1 MSMQKRKSLK
11 HLMRKFLH
19 FLAVVGLVIA
29 GIIALVSLFAFVF
42 LKTWKPFGGK
52 AGKADRKNSWCKNCD
67 ADSLGC
73 DYSFTAEKEEI
84 TVITPYIGQTAN
96 IETPMLFTERWW
108 RRNALSLMR

>member
-1 MSMQKRKSLK
+1 
-11 HLMRKFLH
+11 MRKFLH

-52 AGKADRKNSWCKNCD
+52 AGKTDRKNSWSKNCD

-73 DYSFTAEKEEI
+73 DYSFTAG
-84 TVITPYIGQTAN
+84 TSRWSLFLFNSIGNGSFIAKN
-96 IETPMLFTERWW
+96 V
-108 RRNALSLMR
+108 AYVA

>member
-1 MSMQKRKSLK
+1 
-11 HLMRKFLH
+11 MRKFLH

-52 AGKADRKNSWCKNCD
+52 AGKTDRKNSWSKNCD

-73 DYSFTAEKEEI
+73 DYSFTARLGRAGEVCFYLIPLIME
-84 TVITPYIGQTAN
+84 
-96 IETPMLFTERWW
+96 
-108 RRNALSLMR
+108 LSLLRM